1 MSYTLGELAEKCN
14 AKLHGDANLVIDG
27 VATLASAQ
35 KGHIS
40 FLANSL
46 YKKNLA
52 NTQASAVVLSDK
64 DKDECIIDNV
74 IVSNNPQLVFC
85 QIIELF
91 HPAKSYQSGIDKSV
105 VSSGSSNISNSVH
118 VGANSVIG
126 SNSTLH
132 ANVVIQSNVCIGD
145 DVTIG
150 ENSFIHANVTICD
163 GVKVG
168 KGVIIHPGAVIG
180 ADGFG
185 LVEVEHVWK
194 KIPQVGSVIIE
205 DDVEIGANTTIDRGA
220 MDDTIIKRG
229 VKIDNQIQ
237 IGHNCYIDEDTA
249 IAACTGIS
257 GSTKIGKRC
266 KIGGGSGFNGHLTIC
281 DDVMFTGFSMVTKSI
296 SEPGVYSSGLPLKDN
311 LSWRKNIARFNQL
324 GNIVERISS
333 IEKQLKD

>member
-1 MSYTLGELAEKCN
+1 MPYTLGELAEKCN
-14 AKLHGDANLVIDG
+14 AKLYGDANLAING
-27 VATLASAQ
+27 VATLSTAKA
-35 KGHIS
+35 GNIS

-46 YKKNLA
+46 YKKNLLD
-52 NTQASAVVLSDK
+52 THASAIVLSPK
-64 DKDECIIDNV
+64 DKDDSPVKNV
-74 IVSNNPQLVFC
+74 LVSNNPQLIFC

-91 HPAKSYQSGIDKSV
+91 NPAKQFAKSIDHSAV
-105 VSSGSSNISNSVH
+105 ISESCRISKNVH
-118 VGANSVIG
+118 VGAHSVIG
-126 SNSTLH
+126 NNSILH
-132 ANVVIQSNVCIGD
+132 KDVVIQSNVTIGD
-145 DVTIG
+145 NVVIDEGCLIYP
-150 ENSFIHANVTICD
+150 NVTICD
-163 GVKVG
+163 GVKLG
-168 KGVIIHPGAVIG
+168 KRVIIHPGAVIG
-180 ADGFG
+180 GDGFG

-194 KIPQVGSVIIE
+194 KIPQVGGVIIE
-205 DDVEIGANTTIDRGA
+205 DDVEIGCNTCIDRGA

-237 IGHNCYIDEDTA
+237 IGHNCFIDEDTA

-324 GNIVERISS
+324 GNILERISS
-333 IEKQLKD
+333 LEKQLKD